1 MLQNQPARLPQEKQ
15 GIFIPCNSRIGI
27 SRIWRRPGGRRFFL
41 RAGFPGSGQ
50 EGHLCFVCEASP
62 TYDPPGSFSP
72 VGVLTALCRILHG
85 NSPPLLYS
93 GIGPKEI
100 PPKIRSSQYSLCSRK
115 WQHPQDIVLSCK
127 FVPKNEDTTVR
138 RKNAIL
144 VLFLIRKKLLL
155 FIPL

>member
-41 RAGFPGSGQ
+41 RAGFP
-50 EGHLCFVCEASP
+50 
-62 TYDPPGSFSP
+62 TYDPPGSFFP

-115 WQHPQDIVLSCK
+115 WHHPQDIVLSCK